1 MAEETKIYLTEEG
14 YKETEER
21 LNHLVN
27 VERPAVIE
35 RIKVAK
41 EQGDLSENAEYSA
54 AREEQGK
61 IEGEIIELTET
72 LKRAEIIK
80 KGEKGKVSIGNFV
93 TVLDLEFNEET
104 EYMLVG
110 TAEADLKAN
119 KISNE
124 SALGQALMGAKK
136 GDVVTVSAPNGAYS
150 VKILNIRD

>member
-1 MAEETKIYLTEEG
+1 MAEEIKMYLTEEG
-14 YKETEER
+14 YKEIEER
-21 LNHLVN
+21 LNLLIN

-61 IEGEIIELTET
+61 IEGEIAELSET
-72 LKRAEIIK
+72 LKRAVIIQ
-80 KGEKGKVSIGNFV
+80 KGEKGKVSIGKYV
-93 TVLDLEFNEET
+93 TVLDLEFNEEE

-124 SALGQALMGAKK
+124 SALGQALLGAKK
-136 GDVVTVSAPNGAYS
+136 GDVVTVLAPNGAYS